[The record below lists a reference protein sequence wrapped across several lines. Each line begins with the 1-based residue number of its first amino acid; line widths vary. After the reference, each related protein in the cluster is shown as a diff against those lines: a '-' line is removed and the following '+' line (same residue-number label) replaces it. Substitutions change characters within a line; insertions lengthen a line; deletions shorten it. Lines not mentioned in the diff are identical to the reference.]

1 MEDFEIEN
9 GVLTEYQGEDMDV
22 IVPEGVR
29 EIGEGAFWRCDVES
43 VRLPQGIRA
52 IRSEAFMN
60 CRSLRRINLPESVR
74 TIETEAFP
82 GSGLRAIRLPEGLK
96 RIEADCFS
104 GTELTEIVIPEGV
117 RVIRDH
123 AFSGVREV
131 TLPQRVRVIKSGSV
145 DVSGN
150 DGGSIVH
157 IPAGVERIESS
168 AFRGDIPRIVS
179 ASGAA
184 FGCLSLR
191 GCSHLQSL
199 TVPAGTEVSECA
211 FGFDEESRNLRSRL
225 TVHYTGGTE

>member
-9 GVLTEYQGEDMDV
+9 GVLTEYQGKDVDV

-52 IRSEAFMN
+52 IRSGAFMN

-74 TIETEAFP
+74 TIETEAFH

-104 GTELTEIVIPEGV
+104 GTELTEIVIPEG
-117 RVIRDH
+117 
-123 AFSGVREV
+123 
-131 TLPQRVRVIKSGSV
+131 VRVIKSGSV

-191 GCSHLQSL
+191 GCSHLLSL

-211 FGFDEESRNLRSRL
+211 FGFHEESKRLRSRL
-225 TVHYTGGTE
+225 TVQYTGGTE

>member
-9 GVLTEYQGEDMDV
+9 GVLTEYQGEDVDV

-74 TIETEAFP
+74 TIETEAFH

-117 RVIRDH
+117 RVI
-123 AFSGVREV
+123 
-131 TLPQRVRVIKSGSV
+131 KS
-145 DVSGN
+145 
-150 DGGSIVH
+150 GSIVH

-191 GCSHLQSL
+191 GCSHLLSL

-211 FGFDEESRNLRSRL
+211 FGFDEESKRLRSRL
-225 TVHYTGGTE
+225 TVQYTGGTE

>member
-9 GVLTEYQGEDMDV
+9 GVLTEYQGEDVDV

-52 IRSEAFMN
+52 IRSETFMN

-74 TIETEAFP
+74 TIETEAFH

-104 GTELTEIVIPEGV
+104 GTELTEIVIPEG
-117 RVIRDH
+117 
-123 AFSGVREV
+123 
-131 TLPQRVRVIKSGSV
+131 VRVIKSGSV

-211 FGFDEESRNLRSRL
+211 FGFHEESRNLRNRL
-225 TVHYTGGTE
+225 TVQYTGGTE

>member
-9 GVLTEYQGEDMDV
+9 GVLTEYQGEDVDV

-52 IRSEAFMN
+52 IRSETFMN

-74 TIETEAFP
+74 TIETEAFH

-104 GTELTEIVIPEGV
+104 GTELTEIVIPEG
-117 RVIRDH
+117 
-123 AFSGVREV
+123 
-131 TLPQRVRVIKSGSV
+131 VRVIKSGSV

-179 ASGAA
+179 VSGAA

-191 GCSHLQSL
+191 GCSHLLSL

-211 FGFDEESRNLRSRL
+211 FGFDEESKRLRSRL
-225 TVHYTGGTE
+225 TVQYTGGTE

>member
-9 GVLTEYQGEDMDV
+9 GVLTEYQGEDVDV

-43 VRLPQGIRA
+43 VRLQQGIRA
-52 IRSEAFMN
+52 IRSGAFMN

-74 TIETEAFP
+74 TIETEAFH

-104 GTELTEIVIPEGV
+104 GTELTEIVIPEG
-117 RVIRDH
+117 
-123 AFSGVREV
+123 
-131 TLPQRVRVIKSGSV
+131 VRVIKSGSV

-191 GCSHLQSL
+191 GCSHLLSL

-211 FGFDEESRNLRSRL
+211 FGFDEESKRLRSRL
-225 TVHYTGGTE
+225 TVQYTGGTE

>member
-9 GVLTEYQGEDMDV
+9 GVLTEYQGKDVDV

-52 IRSEAFMN
+52 IRSGAFMN

-74 TIETEAFP
+74 TIETEAFH

-104 GTELTEIVIPEGV
+104 GTELTEIVIPEG
-117 RVIRDH
+117 
-123 AFSGVREV
+123 
-131 TLPQRVRVIKSGSV
+131 VRVIKSGSV

-211 FGFDEESRNLRSRL
+211 FGFDEESKRLRSRL
-225 TVHYTGGTE
+225 TVQYTGGTE

>member
-9 GVLTEYQGEDMDV
+9 GVLTEYQGEDVDV

-52 IRSEAFMN
+52 IRSGAFMN

-74 TIETEAFP
+74 TIETEAFH

-104 GTELTEIVIPEGV
+104 GTELTEIVIPEG
-117 RVIRDH
+117 
-123 AFSGVREV
+123 
-131 TLPQRVRVIKSGSV
+131 VRVIKSGSV

-191 GCSHLQSL
+191 GCSHLLSL

-211 FGFDEESRNLRSRL
+211 FGFDEESKRLRSRL
-225 TVHYTGGTE
+225 TVQYTGGTE

>member
-9 GVLTEYQGEDMDV
+9 GVLTEYQGEDVDV

-52 IRSEAFMN
+52 IRSGAFMN

-74 TIETEAFP
+74 TIETEAFH

-104 GTELTEIVIPEGV
+104 GTELTEIVI
-117 RVIRDH
+117 
-123 AFSGVREV
+123 
-131 TLPQRVRVIKSGSV
+131 PQRVRVIKSGSV

-179 ASGAA
+179 VSGAA

-211 FGFDEESRNLRSRL
+211 FGFHEESKNLRSRL
-225 TVHYTGGTE
+225 TVQYTGGTE